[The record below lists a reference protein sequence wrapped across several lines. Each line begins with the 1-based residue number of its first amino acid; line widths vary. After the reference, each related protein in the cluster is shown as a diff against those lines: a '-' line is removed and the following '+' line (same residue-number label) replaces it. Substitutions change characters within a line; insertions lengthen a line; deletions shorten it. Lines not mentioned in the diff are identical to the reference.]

1 MCHEQEVNELKAQCM
16 ATITDCEEKRAS
28 TTSALQAE
36 LREARERC
44 AEISDNLRMETEK
57 LQLSIK
63 AQAVL

>member
-1 MCHEQEVNELKAQCM
+1 M